1 MSLFDG
7 NFSEPGQM
15 DALSLLAKSNPN
27 SGLATV
33 YKQQQDALPVNYG
46 SLMEAVQNAMKAQSL
61 LNPVQITPS
70 ANPNS
75 FVSPQYMREQGATA
89 SSEDSFAPMR
99 AYQALKGQGSSA
111 LNSPVAQ
118 SSSAGGK

>member
-15 DALSLLAKSNPN
+15 DALSLLAKNNPN

-33 YKQQQDALPVNYG
+33 YKQQQDVLPVNYG

-61 LNPVQITPS
+61 LNPVTPS
-70 ANPNS
+70 SNPNS
-75 FVSPQYMREQGATA
+75 FVSPQYMSEQGAT

-99 AYQALKGQGSSA
+99 AYQALKSQGG